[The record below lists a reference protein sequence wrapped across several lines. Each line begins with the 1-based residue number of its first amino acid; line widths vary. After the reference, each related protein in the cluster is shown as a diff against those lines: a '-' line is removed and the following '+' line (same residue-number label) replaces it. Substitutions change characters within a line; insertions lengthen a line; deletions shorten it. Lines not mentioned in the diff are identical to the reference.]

1 MNPVVAVRVSN
12 AAVERVRRQHENEV
26 GRLANADEQVLVKPA
41 DAKALDVDVD
51 AEAVQRQVDFQQTT
65 THDNNHTRS
74 PLNTQQIGVD
84 PPRSDHDTDAAR
96 SALGRRQQLSID
108 TRRWQ
113 LSINI

>member
-65 THDNNHTRS
+65 THDNNHPRAS
-74 PLNTQQIGVD
+74 LNTTNRRRSSSIGS
-84 PPRSDHDTDAAR
+84 RH
-96 SALGRRQQLSID
+96 
-108 TRRWQ
+108 
-113 LSINI
+113 